1 MENNKKKLFES
12 ISKERGPFEN
22 FVGDCIPLDI
32 ISQEIK
38 KTVELAK
45 EPNLG
50 IKVIDSGDLKLSPF
64 YKIVIL
70 ALGATLNTIF
80 KPNLPEFFSYHQVE
94 GAMLTVTPLI
104 AHLQNDWS
112 DQKQLLNYEE
122 IFK

>member
-1 MENNKKKLFES
+1 M
-12 ISKERGPFEN
+12 
-22 FVGDCIPLDI
+22 
-32 ISQEIK
+32 
-38 KTVELAK
+38 VELAK

-70 ALGATLNTIF
+70 ALDATLNTIF
-80 KPNLPEFFSYHQVE
+80 KPNLPELFSYHQVE